1 MYLNIFSDILKN
13 MEEDLKSFI
22 KLPLFKKELLNSSD
36 LEILPARYTVQYVME
51 EMFIYF
57 EKRLNQIGDEEPI
70 VYFFKYF
77 LSILFFRTNF

>member
-1 MYLNIFSDILKN
+1 

-22 KLPLFKKELLNSSD
+22 KLPWFKKHFSNSAD

-57 EKRLNQIGDEEPI
+57 EKRLTQIADEEPL
-70 VYFFKYF
+70 VFF
-77 LSILFFRTNF
+77 